1 MLNKRMSFALRNGML
16 ILFCIAVIGF
26 ALTYFIKIPD
36 KLSGQIVLSTDN
48 PPKAIVTKIRGRIV
62 TLLVKDKDAVEKD
75 QIIAVM
81 ESLADTVEVNSLEK
95 KLKEI
100 DSMLAE
106 NLFSEFKSISFTD
119 FYQLGELQNQF
130 EQFKRAK
137 NELSFGISEQ
147 AYSAERVIAEN
158 RLKALNAELE
168 NQNNQLIIC
177 QRDFDISNEN
187 FQNSQ
192 KLYSKDV
199 ISKSDLKEVESLKLA
214 KELSVSQLKS
224 QIISTQSKENDL
236 KEQLIQLNKT
246 VEIERNNF
254 VESFYNL
261 KAMIR
266 EWKETHFVKAPE
278 SGEISFAY
286 PMSQNENVEQGAT
299 LCYIIP
305 GKSILVGRLKVNQ
318 INFGKAEVGQRVKI
332 KFDGY
337 NYQEFGIVDGVV
349 TSISEIPVE
358 NTYIISVGFPAAL
371 TTSYHKQIQFKYGL
385 TGVAD
390 VIVSDKR
397 LLDKLV
403 FDKVRGSL

>member
-1 MLNKRMSFALRNGML
+1 
-16 ILFCIAVIGF
+16 
-26 ALTYFIKIPD
+26 
-36 KLSGQIVLSTDN
+36 
-48 PPKAIVTKIRGRIV
+48 
-62 TLLVKDKDAVEKD
+62 
-75 QIIAVM
+75 
-81 ESLADTVEVNSLEK
+81 
-95 KLKEI
+95 
-100 DSMLAE
+100 
-106 NLFSEFKSISFTD
+106 
-119 FYQLGELQNQF
+119 
-130 EQFKRAK
+130 
-137 NELSFGISEQ
+137 
-147 AYSAERVIAEN
+147 
-158 RLKALNAELE
+158 
-168 NQNNQLIIC
+168 
-177 QRDFDISNEN
+177 
-187 FQNSQ
+187 
-192 KLYSKDV
+192 
-199 ISKSDLKEVESLKLA
+199 
-214 KELSVSQLKS
+214 
-224 QIISTQSKENDL
+224 L